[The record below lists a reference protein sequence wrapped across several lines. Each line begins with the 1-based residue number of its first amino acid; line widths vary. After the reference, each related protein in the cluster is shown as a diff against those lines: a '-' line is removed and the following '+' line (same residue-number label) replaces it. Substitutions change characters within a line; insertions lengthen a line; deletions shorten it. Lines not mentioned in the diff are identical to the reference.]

1 MLVSTGTTTMLKS
14 YIVTLVEYIISE
26 DSRVVTVLKAAIIAI
41 VAIIT
46 ILIYKVLVT
55 LTVGRRAKS

>member
-1 MLVSTGTTTMLKS
+1 MLVSTGTTTVLKS

-26 DSRVVTVLKAAIIAI
+26 DSKVVTVLKVAIAAI

-46 ILIYKVLVT
+46 ILIRKVLIT
-55 LTVGRRAKS
+55 LTVGRRAKF